1 MKKWTAL
8 LLAAVLCMS
17 FTACG
22 KLSERE
28 QLAVDTVNRYMT
40 EKGNE
45 MVATYEEDM
54 GLEARDVTVTHVLD
68 YVLEDWEMYDF
79 VHCLMIRLA
88 MDAVTR
94 DENGEGAVYYYM
106 CIVLDME
113 TGEIYDLTMPVQS
126 NGEVPVYDTVDT
138 LMPCLVSA
146 FDSAIMFDDP
156 VVWSSAAQH
165 DYFTAKELK
174 SINKAIG

>member
-1 MKKWTAL
+1 MKRWIAL
-8 LLAAVLCMS
+8 LLAAILCVS

-22 KLSERE
+22 KLSDRE

-45 MVATYEEDM
+45 MVATYEEAI
-54 GLEARDVTVTHVLD
+54 GQEARDVTVTHVLD
-68 YVLEDWEMYDF
+68 YVLENWEMYDY

-88 MDAVTR
+88 MDAVIF
-94 DENGEGAVYYYM
+94 DENGNGGVYDHM

-126 NGEVPVYDTVDT
+126 NGEVPIYDTVDT
-138 LMPCLVSA
+138 LMPVLANA
-146 FDSAIMFDDP
+146 FDSAIVFDESI
-156 VVWSSAAQH
+156 VWSSAAQQ
-165 DYFTAKELK
+165 DAFTAKELK
-174 SINKAIG
+174 NINKAIG